1 MPNVAQRIFDDLL
14 NLEVSVIVKPGMTA
28 RKMPAPGHALLDII
42 GDYDKF
48 LCSVANAVK
57 PHWNPEENPVQVRP
71 SDESPP
77 GTNQPHATSPN
88 RNTDPDGKLRE
99 PLRVE
104 SVGDVVAEDTFD
116 ELRERAVEAEA
127 VWRYAIERDWV
138 AEDDRG
144 TILRRIYRNCD
155 QIKGLLR
162 RGPVREALTKH
173 TVSRDSTEAAEL
185 PLTADDLITLRKVW
199 ELGVETV
206 VMQTVVQL
214 DGDIVTRIQAG
225 RETAANKSIHD
236 LHRQSVESA
245 LVHWQFLGKTLAEFL
260 TSALKGFLTRR

>member
-1 MPNVAQRIFDDLL
+1 
-14 NLEVSVIVKPGMTA
+14 MTA

-48 LCSVANAVK
+48 LCWVANSVK
-57 PHWNPEENPVQVRP
+57 DHWDPEETPVQVRP
-71 SDESPP
+71 SDEPR
-77 GTNQPHATSPN
+77 HATSPH
-88 RNTDPDGKLRE
+88 RNTDPDGKLRQ

-104 SVGDVVAEDTFD
+104 SVGDVVAEATFD

-127 VWRYAIERDWV
+127 VWRYVVTQDEGI
-138 AEDDRG
+138 AEDATG
-144 TILRRIYRNCD
+144 SILRRVYRNCD
-155 QIKGLLR
+155 QIKGLM
-162 RGPVREALTKH
+162 RGEAVRKRLSEQ

-185 PLTADDLITLRKVW
+185 PLSADELITLRKAW
-199 ELGVETV
+199 EIGVETV

-214 DGDIVTRIQAG
+214 DGDIVTRIQTG

-245 LVHWQFLGKTLAEFL
+245 LAHWQFLGKTLAEFL
-260 TSALKGFLTRR
+260 TSTLRGFLTRR

>member
-1 MPNVAQRIFDDLL
+1 
-14 NLEVSVIVKPGMTA
+14 MTA

-48 LCSVANAVK
+48 LSWVANSVK
-57 PHWNPEENPVQVRP
+57 DHWDPEETPVQVRP
-71 SDESPP
+71 SDEPRP
-77 GTNQPHATSPN
+77 GTTQPHATSPH
-88 RNTDPDGKLRE
+88 RNTDPDGKLRQ

-104 SVGDVVAEDTFD
+104 SVGDVVAEATFD

-127 VWRYAIERDWV
+127 VWRYVVTQDEGI
-138 AEDDRG
+138 AEDATG
-144 TILRRIYRNCD
+144 SILRRVYRNCD
-155 QIKGLLR
+155 QIKGLM
-162 RGPVREALTKH
+162 RGEAVHKRLSEQ

-185 PLTADDLITLRKVW
+185 PLSADEMITLRKVW
-199 ELGVETV
+199 EIGVETV

-214 DGDIVTRIQAG
+214 DGDIVTRIQTG

-245 LVHWQFLGKTLAEFL
+245 LAHWQFLGKTLAEFL
-260 TSALKGFLTRR
+260 TSTLRGFLTRR